1 MEERTRRGRRSGGNA
16 VIEVTLLMPW
26 FVFLFMGVFD
36 FGFYAYALI
45 STENAARAA
54 ALYSSTGYG
63 VAQTGVGDPVSSS
76 SPTCRIVLGEMRRLP
91 NVGTAVTSCDALPV
105 RVKAELLGPDP
116 TDGSWSSRVT
126 VTYQTVQLFPIPG
139 LTGRLTANRS
149 VEMRIFGE

>member
-1 MEERTRRGRRSGGNA
+1 MEERTKRRRRSGGNA

-26 FVFLFMGVFD
+26 FLFLFMGVFD

-54 ALYSSTGYG
+54 ALYLSTGYG
-63 VAQTGVGDPVSSS
+63 VAEGGVGDPVPSSS
-76 SPTCRIVLGEMRRLP
+76 AACQIVLGEMRRLP
-91 NVGTAVTSCDALPV
+91 NVGAAVTGCNALPV
-105 RVKAELLGPDP
+105 RVKGELLGPDP
-116 TDGSWSSRVT
+116 TDGSWSTRVT

-139 LTGRLTANRS
+139 LTGRLTANRA